1 MNTTAA
7 FLAGLALAWAT
18 AAAAQQ
24 TDPQYEP
31 ETVQTQD
38 DQPTGDPEMGTLP
51 EGEQDAYG
59 TETGER
65 AAGDLAQMSPE
76 QLKGMTVTTSDGE
89 EIGTIEDVGYSS
101 TRQEQV
107 AAIDVG
113 GFLGV
118 GQKTIAVP
126 LSELR
131 MGSDDSLMT
140 DMSRDEIQSEPEFD
154 ASTLE
159 TQTSEEQSQQED
171 W

>member
-1 MNTTAA
+1 
-7 FLAGLALAWAT
+7 
-18 AAAAQQ
+18 
-24 TDPQYEP
+24 
-31 ETVQTQD
+31 
-38 DQPTGDPEMGTLP
+38 MGTLP

-101 TRQEQV
+101 THQEQV